1 MAWFKAIMFKEN
13 NNFFCSITDSD
24 PSRYKLPLLSEQ
36 STLWGCPDTTGGF
49 AWNGKG
55 KLSNWPGWSS
65 LESTVHCG
73 SATPDPVKWKSKLLM
88 RSLRNFWIF
97 KLSFLKTGHFLS
109 LKIKSD
115 NLLKLE
121 RLCQD
126 IWVCPRSGSI
136 STEIYFVLLLF
147 NLVFWRRTWAG
158 KLTLKHSYKPPRI
171 LQEMSSPVVQLLKS
185 EHGSH
190 YQSLKHTSYQ
200 S

>member
-73 SATPDPVKWKSKLLM
+73 SATPDPVTGEAAACYERNSWDETSKCRPEAQRKTLQN
-88 RSLRNFWIF
+88 RSLEQVWA
-97 KLSFLKTGHFLS
+97 HLS
-109 LKIKSD
+109 LKTIWRYSTFGVTVFKIQ
-115 NLLKLE
+115 LLRNVTFLDTKT
-121 RLCQD
+121 R
-126 IWVCPRSGSI
+126 
-136 STEIYFVLLLF
+136 
-147 NLVFWRRTWAG
+147 LVF
-158 KLTLKHSYKPPRI
+158 Y
-171 LQEMSSPVVQLLKS
+171 
-185 EHGSH
+185 
-190 YQSLKHTSYQ
+190 
-200 S
+200 